1 MTLRARAEAWLAEDP
16 DPDTRAQLQAI
27 LDDESQLADCF
38 AQRLTFGTAGLRGAL
53 GPGPNRMNRVVVTQ
67 AAAGLA
73 AYLTASH
80 PHGCAVVIGY
90 DARHNS
96 EAFARDTAEVLTGA
110 GISVMVFPTPCPT
123 PVLAYA
129 IRRLGCAAGV
139 MVTASHNPPQDNGY
153 KVYLGDG
160 CQIIPP
166 ADAEIEAEIARI
178 AQLPLADIP
187 RGEEWDTL
195 GEGITDDYIR
205 RAASLISPKA
215 ARDISIIYTPLHGV
229 GGDVLTR
236 LFATVG
242 FGPLT
247 TVAAQFDPD
256 PDFPTVTFPNPE
268 EPGALDLALAQSSG
282 ADIIIAND
290 PDADRCALAAQDRTG
305 TWRMLRGDELGSLLA
320 WWITQ
325 RAQPAERRV
334 LAQSIVSCSLLARIA
349 EANGYDYARTLTGFK
364 WIGRLPGLAYGY
376 EEALG
381 YCVDPEAVADKDGI
395 TAALL
400 TAEMC
405 AHLKFHGMN
414 VDDVLDDLALTYGL
428 YATDQVSVRV
438 SDRAR
443 IPEIVAA
450 LRSNPPLTIA
460 GTRVTS
466 FLDLESPDSDLPPTD
481 GLLFELEGNARV
493 IIRPSGTE
501 PKVKCYLQTVVH
513 VTGSLEAARAQA
525 GEQLHALAEAVRT
538 WLD

>member
-1 MTLRARAEAWLAEDP
+1 
-16 DPDTRAQLQAI
+16 
-27 LDDESQLADCF
+27 
-38 AQRLTFGTAGLRGAL
+38 
-53 GPGPNRMNRVVVTQ
+53 
-67 AAAGLA
+67 
-73 AYLTASH
+73 
-80 PHGCAVVIGY
+80 
-90 DARHNS
+90 
-96 EAFARDTAEVLTGA
+96 
-110 GISVMVFPTPCPT
+110 
-123 PVLAYA
+123 
-129 IRRLGCAAGV
+129 
-139 MVTASHNPPQDNGY
+139 
-153 KVYLGDG
+153 
-160 CQIIPP
+160 
-166 ADAEIEAEIARI
+166 
-178 AQLPLADIP
+178 
-187 RGEEWDTL
+187 
-195 GEGITDDYIR
+195 
-205 RAASLISPKA
+205 
-215 ARDISIIYTPLHGV
+215 
-229 GGDVLTR
+229 
-236 LFATVG
+236 
-242 FGPLT
+242 
-247 TVAAQFDPD
+247 
-256 PDFPTVTFPNPE
+256 
-268 EPGALDLALAQSSG
+268 
-282 ADIIIAND
+282 
-290 PDADRCALAAQDRTG
+290 
-305 TWRMLRGDELGSLLA
+305 
-320 WWITQ
+320 
-325 RAQPAERRV
+325 
-334 LAQSIVSCSLLARIA
+334 LLARIA